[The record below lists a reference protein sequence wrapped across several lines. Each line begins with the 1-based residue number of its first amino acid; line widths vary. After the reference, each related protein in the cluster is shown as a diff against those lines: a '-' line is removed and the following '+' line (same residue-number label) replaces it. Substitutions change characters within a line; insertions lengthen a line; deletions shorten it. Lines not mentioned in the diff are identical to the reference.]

1 MRDLVYYRWL
11 HKIEFDP
18 PTEAEKEQLYHL
30 PYSATYRRNNDT
42 KERQSGTR
50 RKSF

>member
-18 PTEAEKEQLYHL
+18 PSEAEKQQLY
-30 PYSATYRRNNDT
+30 PSTYVVI
-42 KERQSGTR
+42 
-50 RKSF
+50 